1 MYSVL
6 IDIIRSP
13 EVLKVITKST
23 IEFLLEKNLVD
34 ELSEKKNYKQNK
46 KLKSE
51 YKSLKLIFEV

>member
-34 ELSEKKNYKQNK
+34 ELIEKKIIKRIKNLNQNK
-46 KLKSE
+46 
-51 YKSLKLIFEV
+51 

>member
-34 ELSEKKNYKQNK
+34 ELSEKNYKKNK

-51 YKSLKLIFEV
+51 